1 MAQEVGALAAE
12 AGPEAMEPHL
22 RAACDRLGELERA
35 LADPAVVGAQE
46 RLRPLLRERARLLPI
61 ALAAENRGRLR
72 ADLETARAMASEAEG
87 DPQARSWLNAEVARV
102 EAELARIEAELQV
115 LLLPRDPRD
124 ERGVVVELRAGAG
137 GEEAALFAADLGRMY
152 AKYAEARGWKS
163 EVLSASETG
172 TGGFRELILGLDGD
186 GVFSRLKFESGVH
199 RVQRVPET
207 EASGRIHTSTAT
219 VAVLPE
225 ADDVEVDLRPED
237 IEVDVYRASGAG
249 GQHVNRT
256 ESAVR
261 LTHRPTGL
269 VVTCQDERSQI
280 KNREKALKVLRAR
293 LFDMEAR
300 RRSEEIASDRRAQVG
315 TGDRS
320 ERIRTYNY
328 PQNRVSEERI
338 DLTLHRLRD
347 LLEGDL
353 DLVIEP
359 LLAADQARRLRA
371 GGTA

>member
-1 MAQEVGALAAE
+1 MGALAPE
-12 AGPEAMEPHL
+12 AGPETMEPHL

-35 LADPAVVGAQE
+35 LADPAVVEAQE

-61 ALAAENRGRLR
+61 AEAAETRSRLR
-72 ADLETARAMASEAEG
+72 ADLEAALAMAAEASG
-87 DPQARSWLNAEVARV
+87 DPQARAWLEAEAARL
-102 EAELARIEAELQV
+102 EGELARIEAELQV

-124 ERGVVVELRAGAG
+124 ERGVVLELRAGAG
-137 GEEAALFAADLGRMY
+137 GDEAALFAGDLGRMY
-152 AKYAEARGWKS
+152 AKYAEARGWKA

-172 TGGFRELILGLDGD
+172 TGGFRELILGLDGE
-186 GVFSRLKFESGVH
+186 GAFSRLKFESGVH

-225 ADDVEVDLRPED
+225 ADEVEVDIRPED

-269 VVTCQDERSQI
+269 VVTCQDERSQM
-280 KNREKALKVLRAR
+280 KNREKAMKVLRAR

-300 RRSEEIASDRRAQVG
+300 RRHEEVASDRRAQVG
-315 TGDRS
+315 TGERS

-338 DLTLHRLRD
+338 DLTLHRLREV
-347 LLEGDL
+347 LAGDL

-371 GGTA
+371 GTP